1 MTDMAAVEYW
11 DRRRA
16 RIFSRKGGW
25 VLGKGVSSH
34 GYSMLDELVGRA
46 SFFQVLVLNVTGT
59 LPEKRLSDWMESAFI
74 CLSWPDARIWCNQ
87 IGAFGGDARVL
98 PSAAICAGVMASDSR
113 MYGPGTVLE
122 TCDFIAAA
130 ASSLQGGHSVADF
143 IDGAAKRKGKII
155 VPGFMRPIA
164 TGDERVA
171 AMRRVAANL
180 GFEDGP
186 HLAAAYQIEEYLAEN
201 HAEHLN
207 LAGYMSAF
215 LLDQGMTP
223 HQGYIVFSLCVNGGV
238 HACYEES
245 YSKPSGSFLP
255 LRCGDI
261 NYIGVKE
268 RPVPHD

>member
-1 MTDMAAVEYW
+1 MTDVAMVDYW

-25 VLGKGVSSH
+25 ELGKGVSSH
-34 GYSMLDELVGRA
+34 GYSMLDDLVGKA

-59 LPEKRLSDWMESAFI
+59 LPEKRLCDWMQSAFI

-113 MYGPGTVLE
+113 IYGPGTVLE
-122 TCDFIAAA
+122 TCDFLAAA
-130 ASSLQGGHSVADF
+130 TRALQAGNSVMDF
-143 IDGAAKRKGKII
+143 INSSARRKGKIMA
-155 VPGFMRPIA
+155 PGFVRPIA
-164 TGDERVA
+164 TGDERVT
-171 AMRRVAANL
+171 AMRRVAENL

-186 HLAAAYQIEEYLAEN
+186 HLAAAYRIQEYLVEN
-201 HAEHLN
+201 HGESLN

-245 YSKPSGSFLP
+245 YSNPSGSFLP
-255 LRCGDI
+255 LRCNDI
-261 NYIGVKE
+261 NYDGVKE